1 MQEGRLGNWAA
12 LCYLR
17 HMKTVRFR
25 QVIVEIPA
33 AAAAGREFSL
43 GTQQDLVGAIIDG
56 IETFDITDTPTTA
69 DGNPVVTA
77 ADAVRLALY
86 VNQESN
92 DKVLAIPYGP
102 SRVAVNSGRVREYD
116 RLRITWEDTRIR
128 VTQVIANVASSWAV
142 IGVHYHYPK
151 DLTGGM

>member
-1 MQEGRLGNWAA
+1 MGNRAPF
-12 LCYLR
+12 CYLR
-17 HMKTVRFR
+17 PMSLKTIRFR
-25 QVIVEIPA
+25 TVSVMIPG

-56 IETFDITDTPTTA
+56 IETFDVTDTPTTEES
-69 DGNPVVTA
+69 NPVVTA
-77 ADAVRLALY
+77 ADAIKLALY

-102 SRVAVNSGRVREYD
+102 QRATINSGIVREYD
-116 RLRITWEDTRIR
+116 RLKITWEDSRIR
-128 VTQVIANVASSWAV
+128 VVQLIASATDTWAV

-151 DLTGGM
+151 DLL